1 MASVQPIDSARHEPI
16 EMQARAMD
24 HLRYIR
30 DTMAKAS
37 QFTAVPG
44 WGGVAMGV
52 TALIAAVF
60 ASRTATADAW
70 LAVWFAEGMLAIGI
84 GALAMRHKADAAG
97 EPLFSAPARKFT
109 LSFAPPLLVGAL
121 LTVVLYR
128 AGLNAAIPGMWLLL
142 YGTGIVTGGTFSVR
156 IVPVMGICFMA
167 LGAVAMFCPAAWSGF
182 FLASGFGGLHI
193 VFGFIIAR
201 RYGG

>member
-1 MASVQPIDSARHEPI
+1 MASVQRIDGGRPEPI
-16 EMQARAMD
+16 EMHARAMD

-30 DTMAKAS
+30 DTMARAS
-37 QFTAVPG
+37 EFTAVPG

-52 TALIAAVF
+52 TALIAAIF
-60 ASRTATADAW
+60 ASRQASKDVW
-70 LAVWFAEGMLAIGI
+70 LAIWFAEGMLAMGI
-84 GALAMRHKADAAG
+84 GALAMKHKADAAG
-97 EPLFSAPARKFT
+97 ETLLSAPARKFT
-109 LSFAPPLLVGAL
+109 LSFAPPLLVGAV

-128 AGLNAAIPGMWLLL
+128 AGLIAAIPGMWLLL
-142 YGTGIVTGGTFSVR
+142 YGTGIVTGGAFSVR

-167 LGAVAMFCPAAWSGF
+167 LGAVAIFCPFSWGSA

-193 VFGFIIAR
+193 LFGLIIAR

>member
-1 MASVQPIDSARHEPI
+1 MASVQPIGPGRREPI
-16 EMQARAMD
+16 EIQARAMD
-24 HLRYIR
+24 HLQYIR

-52 TALIAAVF
+52 TALIAAFF
-60 ASRTATADAW
+60 AARQPTIDAW
-70 LAVWFAEGMLAIGI
+70 LAVWFAEGMLAMAI
-84 GALAMRHKADAAG
+84 GALAMKRKAEIVG
-97 EPLFSAPARKFT
+97 EPLFSAPARKFA

-128 AGLNAAIPGMWLLL
+128 AGLNGIIPGMWLLL
-142 YGTGIVTGGTFSVR
+142 YGTGVVTGGSFSVR
-156 IVPVMGICFMA
+156 VVPVMGLCFMA
-167 LGAVAMFCPAAWSGF
+167 LGAVAMFCPVWWNGV
-182 FLASGFGGLHI
+182 FLAGGFGGLHI

>member
-16 EMQARAMD
+16 EMHARALD
-24 HLRYIR
+24 HLQYIR

-52 TALIAAVF
+52 TALIAAFF
-60 ASRTATADAW
+60 ASRQATIDGW

-84 GALAMRHKADAAG
+84 GALTMKYKAEAAG
-97 EPLFSAPARKFT
+97 ESLFTAPARKFA

-128 AGLNAAIPGMWLLL
+128 AGLNSAIPGMWLLL
-142 YGTGIVTGGTFSVR
+142 YGTGVVTGGTFSVR
-156 IVPVMGICFMA
+156 VVPVMGICFMA
-167 LGAVAMFCPAAWSGF
+167 LGAVAMFCPISWSGL

-193 VFGFIIAR
+193 IFGFIIAR

>member
-1 MASVQPIDSARHEPI
+1 MASVQPIGSARHEPI
-16 EMQARAMD
+16 EMHARALD
-24 HLRYIR
+24 HLQYIR

-52 TALIAAVF
+52 TALIAAFF
-60 ASRTATADAW
+60 AGRQATIDGW

-84 GALAMRHKADAAG
+84 GALAMKYKAEAAG
-97 EPLFSAPARKFT
+97 ESLFTAPARKFT
-109 LSFAPPLLVGAL
+109 FSFVPPLLVGAL

-128 AGLNAAIPGMWLLL
+128 AGLNGAIPGMWLLL
-142 YGTGIVTGGTFSVR
+142 YGTGVVTGGTFSVR
-156 IVPVMGICFMA
+156 VVPVMGLCFMA
-167 LGAVAMFCPAAWSGF
+167 IGAVAMFCPISWSGF

-193 VFGFIIAR
+193 IFGFIIAR